1 MLVGHLVRHLHKG
14 LKRQRGICGLGMG
27 GGGKGSGN
35 GSWTTSKEPKE
46 WSCKWCHGPDGS
58 RLRND
63 GDRKSCR
70 SCSISKCYSFH
81 FQNSETPAKPSTSMA
96 DRQIAAEKAEN
107 RKQLAAQKKRID
119 HLEKQLA
126 AKGPLASEEEVGLLG
141 FGEVVNPSK
150 LVAKQQRTQK
160 LLAEAQ
166 AEGWLGGL
174 DIGNMPWT
182 KLVVPV
188 VAESAE
194 SLHKQA
200 KGKYNHA
207 WGRWKRGSVAVEEA
221 RALLANLEQQLEA
234 AKVSLL
240 KQEEEFRAA
249 DAALSE
255 AAKLVEGAAA
265 KQAQEKAEGEKDEQM
280 PGQDEDS
287 GKGRKK
293 AVAGAEEKALLANFN
308 EELLTAVRG
317 DTEGSASEEAS
328 KRFIESCSTLFLNLQ
343 KLVAGQRAAA
353 AVASE
358 PAQPVGAEPRGSPRS
373 RSRSPLRGDRA
384 ASLPSK
390 EADCL

>member
-1 MLVGHLVRHLHKG
+1 M
-14 LKRQRGICGLGMG
+14 
-27 GGGKGSGN
+27 
-35 GSWTTSKEPKE
+35 
-46 WSCKWCHGPDGS
+46 D
-58 RLRND
+58 
-63 GDRKSCR
+63 
-70 SCSISKCYSFH
+70 
-81 FQNSETPAKPSTSMA
+81 

-107 RKQLAAQKKRID
+107 RKQLAAQRKRID

-126 AKGPLASEEEVGLLG
+126 AKGSGVLE
-141 FGEVVNPSK
+141 GEGGQPGQGEGVNPSK
-150 LVAKQQRTQK
+150 LVAKQQGTQK
-160 LLAEAQ
+160 LLADAQ

-207 WGRWKRGSVAVEEA
+207 WGRWKRGSVAVEET
-221 RALLANLEQQLEA
+221 RAQVSNLELQLEA
-234 AKVSLL
+234 AKVALL

-280 PGQDEDS
+280 PGQGEDS

-293 AVAGAEEKALLANFN
+293 AVAGAEEKALLASFN
-308 EELLTAVRG
+308 EELLSAVRG
-317 DTEGSASEEAS
+317 DTEGQASDEAS
-328 KRFIESCSTLFLNLQ
+328 KRFIESCSALFLNLQ
-343 KLVAGQRAAA
+343 RLVAGQKAAA

-358 PAQPVGAEPRGSPRS
+358 PTQPVGAEPRGRSRS
-373 RSRSPLRGDRA
+373 RSRSPLRGERA
-384 ASLPSK
+384 ASLPSR

>member
-1 MLVGHLVRHLHKG
+1 
-14 LKRQRGICGLGMG
+14 MG

-35 GSWTTSKEPKE
+35 GSWSSNKEQKE
-46 WSCKWCHGPDGS
+46 WTCKWCHGPDGN

-63 GDRKSCR
+63 ADRKSCR

-81 FQNSETPAKPSTSMA
+81 FQNSGPPSKPSTSMA

-126 AKGPLASEEEVGLLG
+126 AKGSLVPEEEGG
-141 FGEVVNPSK
+141 QPGQGEGVNPSK

-160 LLAEAQ
+160 LLADAQ

-207 WGRWKRGSVAVEEA
+207 WGRWKRGSVAVEET
-221 RALLANLEQQLEA
+221 RAQVSNLELQLEA
-234 AKVSLL
+234 AKVALL

-280 PGQDEDS
+280 PGQGEDS

-293 AVAGAEEKALLANFN
+293 AVAGAEEKALLASFN
-308 EELLTAVRG
+308 EELLSAVRG
-317 DTEGSASEEAS
+317 DTEGPASDEAS
-328 KRFIESCSTLFLNLQ
+328 KRFIESCSALFLNLQ
-343 KLVAGQRAAA
+343 RLVAGQKAAA

-358 PAQPVGAEPRGSPRS
+358 PTQPVGAEPRGRSRS
-373 RSRSPLRGDRA
+373 RSRSPLRGEMA
-384 ASLPSK
+384 ASLPSR